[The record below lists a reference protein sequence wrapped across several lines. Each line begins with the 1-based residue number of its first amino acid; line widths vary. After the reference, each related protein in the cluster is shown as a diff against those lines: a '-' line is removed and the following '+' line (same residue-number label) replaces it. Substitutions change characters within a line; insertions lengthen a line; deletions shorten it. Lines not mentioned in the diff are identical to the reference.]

1 MKLSWEVVTD
11 QNTYVGESE
20 INEETHITCAIHN
33 ETIQK
38 VTGTIP
44 FSIAQEDKIFM
55 NGYQTWT
62 VCPEYTTNDKIR
74 GMHGIPKF
82 LNNIYAFDRY
92 GDYHF
97 VNYPNKKGIT
107 HGFTYCYFRH
117 HDEYRMFASL
127 DENPGYTMF
136 KYDYNETTLTIERDC
151 AGIKYDGEYPIFDV
165 FYKIGKENDVFDSWF
180 NAIHIQPRTTQKIY
194 GYSSWYNRYQDIN
207 EQCILEDLNGCDK
220 VFSQGD
226 LFQVDDGWE
235 PFVGDWLEEDKTK
248 FPNGMKSVVDTIHS
262 KGYRAGLWL
271 APFVAEEKS
280 SLYQNHQD
288 WFLKV
293 DGNNWKNGSNWSGF
307 YSLDFDN
314 PEVQQYLRDVFKR
327 VKDEWGFDLVKLDF
341 LYGVAPFG
349 NEHETRSAKMK
360 RAMRFL
366 REVCG
371 DMLIL
376 GCGVPVES
384 AFGVVD
390 YCRISCDVSLDWNDK
405 LYMRAFH
412 RERTSTKQA
421 IQNIISRRQLN
432 NRAYGSDPDVFFLRS
447 ENISL
452 PDEDKNDLAIL
463 DALLGDVFL
472 ISDDPGKYTD
482 EMVKKYKTYRKLTE
496 ATVLSVKGKSITF
509 MIDGQKQKI
518 TLFRDRDI

>member
-11 QNTYVGESE
+11 QNTYVGESD
-20 INEETHITCAIHN
+20 INELTHITCAIHN

-62 VCPEYTTNDKIR
+62 TCPEYSTDSKIR
-74 GMHGIPKF
+74 GMHGIPSF
-82 LNNIYAFDRY
+82 LKNMYAFDKY

-97 VNYPNKKGIT
+97 VDYPNKKGIT

-127 DENPGYTMF
+127 NEEAGYTMF
-136 KYDYNETTLTIERDC
+136 KYDYNNTTLTIERDC
-151 AGIKYDGEYPIFDV
+151 AGIQYEGEYPIFDL
-165 FYKIGKENDVFDSWF
+165 FYKIGNESEVFDTWF
-180 NAIHIQPRTTQKIY
+180 NAIHIQPRTTKKIY
-194 GYSSWYNRYQDIN
+194 GYSSWYNRYQNID
-207 EQCILEDLNGCDK
+207 EKSILEDLNGCEK
-220 VFSQGD
+220 IFEEGD

-235 PFVGDWLEEDKTK
+235 PFVGDWLETNSTK
-248 FPNGMKSVVDTIHS
+248 FPNGMKPVADAIHS
-262 KGYRAGLWL
+262 KGYKAGLWL

-280 SLYQNHQD
+280 FLYQNHQD

-293 DGNNWKNGSNWSGF
+293 DGKNWKNGSNWSGF
-307 YSLDFDN
+307 YSLDFDH
-314 PEVQQYLRDVFKR
+314 PEVQEYLKKVFHR

-341 LYGVAPFG
+341 LYGIAPFG
-349 NEHETRSAKMK
+349 NENETRSAKMK

-384 AFGVVD
+384 AFGLVD
-390 YCRISCDVSLDWNDK
+390 YCRISCDVSLDWDDK

-432 NRAYGSDPDVFFLRS
+432 NRAYGSDPDVFFLRK
-447 ENISL
+447 ENIKL
-452 PDEDKNDLAIL
+452 DEETKHDLALL

-472 ISDDPGKYTD
+472 ISDDPNKYTD
-482 EMVKKYKTYRKLTE
+482 EMIKKYKAYRKLTE
-496 ATVLSVKGKSITF
+496 ASVLSVKDTTITF

-518 TLFRDRDI
+518 TLFRDRGI